1 MLKLQKIFLNEAESE
16 KRPLLSRTGETST
29 GGKDFAAGL
38 LDKDFVVFG
47 VKEQCM

>member
-1 MLKLQKIFLNEAESE
+1 MLKLQKIFLNEAE
-16 KRPLLSRTGETST
+16 RTGETST